1 MSTADDEVET
11 RTQEMP
17 VKGPRAAGARKLAY
31 AGPATQHSPDERADG
46 PAKAEPPKLG
56 ARAMFFD
63 GSYLYEGNE
72 GQKSRTLKHSSFFSN
87 IPRWRYVYNTALIVL
102 DEVMMLLT
110 CTLVILFRP
119 DIARATTSLPG
130 GVPGTVATFCAVWL
144 IAMLVMHSY
153 RRHLM
158 GEGYALYA
166 KILTVAV
173 VNFIALCSVGYFFGV
188 PYPRWLVTLAS
199 LLAGLFTLVERW
211 LMRRLLHHNRRHG
224 EYNYPTVIIGSP
236 RGIHETIDKL
246 TSPSGLSVGY
256 APVAV
261 CPIAAVDH
269 ESDPDAAQYLVSV
282 PFRPRN
288 KREQDL
294 RVLKLNSRLPQTA
307 KYLGAQTVFV
317 ADVLTLESETM
328 RTLTL
333 AVEALN
339 MELAVAASV
348 ADIGGG
354 RLTLR
359 HNSDMPVLSASL
371 PQYSWTTR
379 FLKRTMDI
387 IGSLIAL
394 IPSAILILVFGLATK
409 LEDGGPI
416 FYKQERIGLYGKP
429 FNVLKLRSMRVDA
442 DKHDAEVAAAAGV
455 KLGATFKV
463 KDDPRITKVGR
474 FIRKTSI
481 DEVPQFINVLRG
493 DMSLVGPRPQR
504 QYEVDQYSSLY
515 STRLLVR
522 PGITGP
528 WQIGGRN
535 NLSQEEAE
543 VLDVSYV
550 ENWSLM
556 TDIAILIKTVGV
568 VLRGDGAY

>member
-1 MSTADDEVET
+1 MGMTENEKGM
-11 RTQEMP
+11 RTQEMYRP
-17 VKGPRAAGARKLAY
+17 AGRVSSTRHTEGSLNSGGP
-31 AGPATQHSPDERADG
+31 SPRTY
-46 PAKAEPPKLG
+46 PPITE
-56 ARAMFFD
+56 AQAMFFD
-63 GSYLYEGNE
+63 GSYLYEE
-72 GQKSRTLKHSSFFSN
+72 KQKDGHRILRHTPFLQD
-87 IPRWRYVYNTALIVL
+87 IPHWRYIYNTALVALDALMMLQACTIVL
-102 DEVMMLLT
+102 L
-110 CTLVILFRP
+110 IRP
-119 DIARATTSLPG
+119 DIAETVTTLPG
-130 GVPGTVATFCAVWL
+130 GILATVVTFCLIWL
-144 IAMLVMHSY
+144 VSLLTMRSY
-153 RRHLM
+153 RRHIM
-158 GEGYALYA
+158 GEGYTLYA
-166 KILTVAV
+166 KVLTAAV
-173 VNFIALCSVGYFFGV
+173 VNFIALCSCAYFFAI
-188 PYPRWLVTLAS
+188 PYPRWMVALTS
-199 LLAGLFTLVERW
+199 IIAGLLTMVERW
-211 LMRRLLHHNRRHG
+211 LMRRLLHHNRRNG

-236 RGIHETIDKL
+236 AGIHDAIDKL
-246 TSPSGLSVGY
+246 VSPSGLSIGY
-256 APVAV
+256 APIAV
-261 CPIAAVDH
+261 CPIAMVGH
-269 ESDPDAAQYLVSV
+269 ENDPDDAQHLISV
-282 PFRPRN
+282 PFEART
-288 KREQDL
+288 ELEAEL
-294 RVLKLNSRLPQTA
+294 RVLPLNSRLPQTA
-307 KYLGAQTVFV
+307 KHLGARTVFV
-317 ADVLTLESETM
+317 ADTLTLESETM

-339 MELAVAASV
+339 MELSIAASV

-354 RLTLR
+354 HLTLR
-359 HNSDMPVLSASL
+359 HNSAMPILSASL

-379 FLKRTMDI
+379 FFKRAMDI
-387 IGSLIAL
+387 AGSLVAL
-394 IPSAILILVFGLATK
+394 IPSLILIIIFGLATK

-455 KLGATFKV
+455 ELGATFKV
-463 KDDPRITKVGR
+463 KNDPRITKVGK

-504 QYEVDQYSSLY
+504 QYEVDQYSALY

-528 WQIGGRN
+528 WQISGRN